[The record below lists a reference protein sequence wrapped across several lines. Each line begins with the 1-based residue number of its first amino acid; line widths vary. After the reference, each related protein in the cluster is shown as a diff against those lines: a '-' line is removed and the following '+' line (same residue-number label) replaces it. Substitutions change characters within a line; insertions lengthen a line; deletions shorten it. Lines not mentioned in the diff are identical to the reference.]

1 MLAARFS
8 KGTNMLPIAIALTAA
23 SAISTASL
31 PPTPQMP
38 SLDHHSLCGAGLD
51 PEFVHFVPPAPTSGR
66 NPLFRLI
73 SGSPNVY
80 PTADPGAG
88 IRACRQMLTRWAPLR

>member
-1 MLAARFS
+1 
-8 KGTNMLPIAIALTAA
+8 MLPIAIALTAA

-31 PPTPQMP
+31 PAAPQMP
-38 SLDHHSLCGAGLD
+38 SRDHHSLCGAGLD
-51 PEFVHFVPPAPTSGR
+51 AEFVHFVPPAPASGR

-73 SGSPNVY
+73 SGSSNVY

-88 IRACRQMLTRWAPLR
+88 IRACRQMLTRSPGG